1 MIVSRRRT
9 VALPAVS
16 ALTALAL
23 TAGMVAGATTAS
35 GAAPPEVL
43 PEDAWLDEFDAEAL
57 EDRWTVHGE
66 SAEDWSLG
74 DGALTIASLP
84 GDTYQSDNDAQNVFT
99 VDVPVGDFTAVTSF
113 DAPAVQDFQGAG
125 LIALADMDN
134 YVRAGLAHVGFADG
148 GPVVVETDLE
158 VAGAFSASFAPR
170 PGSTGETLRLQRSGD
185 VVTTSYW
192 DEGAWVEAG
201 RVTVGFDI
209 TQVGLYALAP
219 GGAPSHDAVFD
230 YFAVSPAEVPEPQ
243 EPEEPGEPGDPGE
256 PEEPEEPGQPE
267 EPTEE
272 RASLHID
279 GDGTDIEM
287 SPDLYGLFYEDIN
300 YAADGGLYAELVRN
314 RSFEFNAVDNGS
326 YTGLTGW
333 QVLQPAGGS
342 ATGEV
347 VSDAERLNDA
357 NRYYLSLDA
366 TTAGT
371 AIRNEGFS
379 APGLAL
385 EEGAEY
391 DFSVWART
399 TAAQELSVRLEDATG
414 SEVYG
419 TAAVAVDGSDEW
431 MRYEVTLTSDTTT
444 DAGRLT
450 VETGAAGLLRLDMVS
465 LMPRDTWEGPVNGQY
480 GLRADLTQ
488 HLADLDP
495 SFLRFPGGCLIAG
508 SFDTYA
514 GSGYEDRARVYH
526 WKETIGPLEERP
538 TNKNWW
544 GYNQTYGIGYLEYLM
559 LAEDLGALPLPVVS
573 VGTNACGGPAATQD
587 PEVLDTLI
595 DDTLDLIEFAT
606 GDVDTEWGAV
616 RAELGHPEP
625 FDLQYIGLGNEDS
638 QREYFENYPLFHDA
652 IREAYP
658 EISIVSNSS
667 FASGGALFDELWDFA
682 TEQGADMVD
691 EHYYN
696 DADWFLANTERYDSY
711 DREGPDVFIGEYAS
725 RGNRFANALA
735 EAAYL
740 TGVERNSDIVKM
752 ASYAP
757 LFANDQH
764 VQWAD
769 ANLIYFDNDESWETP
784 NYWVQHLFSNNR
796 GHEVV
801 PSALEGGEVEVPDT
815 SGGVFLSTWAT
826 SAAYDDLVVTGADGE
841 VLLSEDFA
849 DGAEGWSPVAGTWE
863 VVDGEYRQTSTS
875 VEDARTVPAGAY
887 DEDWTNYTVE
897 LTATKL
903 AGNEGFLVGFAAGGP
918 QDFYWWNIGGWNNT
932 RSVLE
937 RANGARQGEV
947 AARENVSLTT
957 GQEYDVRIEVEGTT
971 IRLYLDDELHLEY
984 TEPAP
989 SSTLH
994 HVVTRDVDSGE
1005 LIVKV
1010 VNSADT
1016 AAATDITVSDVEV
1029 APTARVTEI
1038 VADPAAVNTK
1048 ADPGAVVPVDREIT
1062 TAGEEFTYEFPA
1074 HSVTFLRL
1082 AVDGGEVPGPG
1093 PTDPEPTD
1101 PTDPDPTDPEP
1112 TPPPTGGEDPRPD
1125 TPGSGPDGAGGGQ
1138 LPATG
1143 AAVGP
1148 LALVVLLL
1156 LGCGLALA
1164 GRRRA
1169 AQVG

>member
-9 VALPAVS
+9 VAPPALAS
-16 ALTALAL
+16 LTALTL
-23 TAGMVAGATTAS
+23 TAALLAGAPAS
-35 GAAPPEVL
+35 AAAPPDVL
-43 PEDAWLDEFDAEAL
+43 PEDAWLEEFDAEAL
-57 EDRWTVHGE
+57 DERWTVHGE
-66 SAEDWSLG
+66 SADDWSLG

-84 GDTYQSDNDAQNVFT
+84 GDTYQSDNNAQNVFT

-134 YVRAGLAHVGFADG
+134 YVRAGLAHVGFAEG
-148 GPVVVETDLE
+148 GPVVVETDVE

-170 PGSTGETLRLQRSGD
+170 PGSTGETLRMQRSGD

-192 DEGAWVEAG
+192 QDGAWVEAG
-201 RVTVGFDI
+201 EVTVPFDI

-230 YFAVSPAEVPEPQ
+230 YFAISPATVP
-243 EPEEPGEPGDPGE
+243 EPEEPTDPEEPAE
-256 PEEPEEPGQPE
+256 PEEPTEP
-267 EPTEE
+267 EE

-314 RSFEFNAVDNGS
+314 RSFEFNAVDNAS

-333 QVLQPAGGS
+333 QVVQPAGGS
-342 ATGEV
+342 AAAEV
-347 VSDAERLNDA
+347 VSDEERLNDA
-357 NRYYLSLDA
+357 NRFYLRLDA
-366 TTAGT
+366 TAAGA

-385 EEGAEY
+385 EEGTEY
-391 DFSVWART
+391 EFSVWART
-399 TAAQELSVRLEDATG
+399 ATAQDLSVRLEDAAG
-414 SEVYG
+414 AEVHG
-419 TAAVAVDGSDEW
+419 TATVAVDGSDEW
-431 MRYEVTLTSDTTT
+431 TRYEVTLTSDTTT

-450 VETGAAGLLRLDMVS
+450 VETGAAGVLHLDMVS
-465 LMPRDTWEGPVNGQY
+465 LMPGDTWEGPVNGQY

-488 HLADLDP
+488 KLADLDP

-508 SFDTYA
+508 SYDTYE
-514 GSGYEDRARVYH
+514 GSGYEDRARIYH
-526 WKETIGPLEERP
+526 WKETIGPLEERA

-616 RAELGHPEP
+616 RAGLGHPEP

-667 FASGGALFDELWDFA
+667 FASGGDLFDELWDFA
-682 TEQGADMVD
+682 AEQGADMVD

-696 DADWFLANTERYDSY
+696 DADWFLANTDRYDSY

-740 TGVERNSDIVKM
+740 TGIERNSDIVKM

-769 ANLIYFDNDESWETP
+769 ANLIYFDNDESWGTA

-801 PSALEGGEVEVPDT
+801 PSALEGGEVEVPDA

-826 SAAYDDLVVTGADGE
+826 SAAYDDLVVTGEDGE
-841 VLLSEDFA
+841 VLLAEDFSA
-849 DGAEGWSPVAGTWE
+849 GAEDWAPVAGTWE
-863 VVDGEYRQTSTS
+863 VVDGQYRQTSTS

-903 AGNEGFLVGFAAGGP
+903 DGNEGFLVGFAAGGP
-918 QDFYWWNIGGWNNT
+918 EDFYWWNIGGWNNT

-957 GQEYDVRIEVEGTT
+957 GEEYDVRIEVEGTT

-994 HVVTRDVDSGE
+994 HVVTRDTDRGDLV
-1005 LIVKV
+1005 VKV

-1016 AAATDITVSDVEV
+1016 AAVTDITVSDAEV
-1029 APTARVTEI
+1029 DPTARVTEI

-1082 AVDGGEVPGPG
+1082 AVDGADPDPEPTDPEPTDPG

-1101 PTDPDPTDPEP
+1101 PGPTEEPTTPTDPP
-1112 TPPPTGGEDPRPD
+1112 AGGPD
-1125 TPGSGPDGAGGGQ
+1125 DSSGPGSGR

-1143 AAVGP
+1143 AGLAGP
-1148 LALVVLLL
+1148 LALVALAL
-1156 LGCGLALA
+1156 LGAGLALRARRGA
-1164 GRRRA
+1164 GLE
-1169 AQVG
+1169 G

>member
-1 MIVSRRRT
+1 M
-9 VALPAVS
+9 
-16 ALTALAL
+16 LAG
-23 TAGMVAGATTAS
+23 TTTAS
-35 GAAPPEVL
+35 GAAPPEIL
-43 PEDAWLDEFDAEAL
+43 PADAWLEDFDAESL
-57 EDRWTVHGE
+57 GERWTVLDE
-66 SAEDWSLG
+66 SAESWRLE

-84 GDTYQSDNDAQNVFT
+84 GDTYQSDNDAQNVFV

-113 DAPAVQDFQGAG
+113 TAPPVQDFQGAG

-134 YVRAGLAHVGFADG
+134 YVRAGLAHVGFAEG
-148 GPVVVETDLE
+148 GPVVLETDLE
-158 VAGAFSASFAPR
+158 VGGAFTASFAPR

-185 VVTTSYW
+185 TVTTSYW
-192 DEGAWVEAG
+192 EEGAWVEAG

-219 GGAPSHDAVFD
+219 GGASSHDAVFD
-230 YFAVSPAEVPEPQ
+230 YFAISPADVPEPDDPG
-243 EPEEPGEPGDPGE
+243 EPEEPGEPELPGEPGE
-256 PEEPEEPGQPE
+256 PEEP
-267 EPTEE
+267 TEA

-314 RSFEFNAVDNGS
+314 RSFEFNAVDNAS

-333 QVLQPAGGS
+333 QVVQPAGGS
-342 ATGEV
+342 ATAEV
-347 VSDAERLNDA
+347 VSDEERLNDA
-357 NRYYLSLDA
+357 NRYYLRLDA
-366 TTAGT
+366 TAGGA

-385 EEGAEY
+385 EAGVAY

-399 TAAQELSVRLEDATG
+399 TAAQDLSIRLEDAAGT
-414 SEVYG
+414 EVHG

-431 MRYEVTLTSDTTT
+431 TRYEVTLTSDTTT

-465 LMPRDTWEGPVNGQY
+465 LMPGNTWEGPVNGQY

-488 HLADLDP
+488 KLADLDP

-508 SFDTYA
+508 SYDTYA
-514 GSGYEDRARVYH
+514 GSGYEDRARIFH
-526 WKETIGPLEERP
+526 WKETIGPLEERA

-544 GYNQTYGIGYLEYLM
+544 GYNQTYGIGYLEYFM

-625 FDLQYIGLGNEDS
+625 FDLEYIGLGNEDS

-682 TEQGADMVD
+682 TAQGADMVD

-696 DADWFLANTERYDSY
+696 DADWFLANTDRYDSY

-740 TGVERNSDIVKM
+740 TGIERNSDIVRM

-769 ANLIYFDNDESWETP
+769 ANLIHFDNDESWETP

-826 SAAYDDLVVTGADGE
+826 SAAYDDLVVTGDDGE
-841 VLLSEDFA
+841 VLLAEDFT
-849 DGAEGWSPVAGTWE
+849 DGAEDWAPVAGTWE
-863 VVDGEYRQTSTS
+863 VVDGQYRQTSTS
-875 VEDARTVPAGAY
+875 IEDARTVPAGAY
-887 DEDWTNYTVE
+887 DEEWTNYTVE

-903 AGNEGFLVGFAAGGP
+903 AGSEGFLVGFAAGGP

-994 HVVTRDVDSGE
+994 HVVTRDVDSEE

-1016 AAATDITVSDVEV
+1016 AAATDITVGDVTV

-1038 VADPAAVNTK
+1038 TADPAAVNTK
-1048 ADPGAVVPVDREIT
+1048 ADPAVVVPVERELT

-1082 AVDGGEVPGPG
+1082 AVDDGDTPGPDPTDPG

-1101 PTDPDPTDPEP
+1101 PGPTDPGPTDPGPTTPTDPPAGEP
-1112 TPPPTGGEDPRPD
+1112 DDSSG
-1125 TPGSGPDGAGGGQ
+1125 PGSGR

-1143 AAVGP
+1143 AGFVGP
-1148 LALVVLLL
+1148 LALVVLAL
-1156 LGCGLALA
+1156 LGAGLALRA
-1164 GRRRA
+1164 RR
-1169 AQVG
+1169 GGGLES